1 MRTFR
6 MHHPDTGKVAD
17 TIKALT
23 IAGSCP
29 TAWCNCG
36 GVVTALSGG
45 AGLIRRPRRAG

>member
-23 IAGSCP
+23 IAAADAFC
-29 TAWCNCG
+29 ALVFVG
-36 GVVTALSGG
+36 GILLGLS
-45 AGLIRRPRRAG
+45 I